1 MITNDGKQ
9 IIAKFLLDQAPTF
22 ATHIAAGSGARPI
35 SISSFVEVS
44 PNKKSLD
51 FEVFRVPIIA
61 RGFIKEIDSVTG
73 NSIEKIVLKA
83 EMPSNQRYQ
92 ITEVGLFPSETNTLA
107 DRYDSKLLIGFTEEE
122 PWSYNFFLSSSAQV
136 VNSEDIVFNNTEL
149 DSLNSDSDID
159 DDFPDVAFI
168 ASDQKI
174 FLNSFRSERYES
186 PRYLN
191 RSLLYK
197 ADLGIIEDDFS
208 FGASASYLENSN
220 VSIDLSKNLP
230 NDEIKLAFS
239 LLSKTAVN
247 NVSPNKLRIILQ
259 FMNDVAENPSAT
271 ANIELNEEDF
281 AYDEIGFNRYIVI
294 TKKISE
300 FLVSDLFSWAT
311 INKIRIYV
319 SSENNTLEEYY
330 VLLDAIR
337 LDNITTD
344 NPLYAMVGYS
354 TIKTENALPVLKKEN
369 TTNFIE
375 YRFGI
380 GVS

>member
-1 MITNDGKQ
+1 MITNNGKQ

-22 ATHIAAGSGARPI
+22 ATHIAAGSGARPL
-35 SISSFVEVS
+35 SVS
-44 PNKKSLD
+44 ASTQLSPDKKSLD

-61 RGFIKEIDSVTG
+61 RGFINELDPIT
-73 NSIEKIVLKA
+73 NNPIEKIVLKA
-83 EMPSNQRYQ
+83 EMPSNERYQ
-92 ITEVGLFPSETNTLA
+92 ITEVGLFPAETNALA
-107 DRYDSKLLIGFTEEE
+107 DRYDSKLLISFTNEE

-136 VNSEDIVFNNTEL
+136 INSEDVVFNNTEL

-197 ADLGIIEDDFS
+197 ADLGIIEEDFS
-208 FGASASYLENSN
+208 FGASASYIENN
-220 VSIDLSKNLP
+220 NISIDLSKNLP

-239 LLSKTAVN
+239 LLSKNASN
-247 NVSPNKLRIILQ
+247 NVNPDKLRIILK

-271 ANIELNEEDF
+271 ANIELSEEDF
-281 AYDEIGFNRYIVI
+281 LYDETKSNRYVVV

-300 FLVSDLFSWAT
+300 FSTSELFSWAT
-311 INKIRIYV
+311 VNKIRIYV
-319 SSENNTLEEYY
+319 SVENDTSEEYY
-330 VLLDAIR
+330 VLLDSIR
-337 LDNITTD
+337 LDNVTTD

-354 TIKTENALPVLKKEN
+354 VIKTENALPVLKKEN